1 MSNELLLILTL
12 PVYYGMAV
20 LAYRLLGRAG
30 VYAFTAFATIVA
42 NIEVLALVEAF
53 GLQMT
58 LGNVLFATIFTCSE
72 ILCEMENK
80 KAASLTV
87 PISAGVTILFAILA
101 QSWAL
106 YTTDVSTPIL
116 ASFSNAP
123 RVLLASLLV
132 NVISQYVQ
140 IWTYEKIWTVQRR
153 RFQGLWI
160 RSNGAT
166 LIAQLVN
173 TVLFTFFAFAGVFD
187 STTLWQVMLTS
198 YIIFIVTSL
207 FDTPVLYLARW
218 LEHRWPRR
226 ERDMSA

>member
-1 MSNELLLILTL
+1 MSIPNELLLILTL

-30 VYAFTAFATIVA
+30 IYAFTAFATIVA

-72 ILCEMENK
+72 ILCEMENE
-80 KAASLTV
+80 KAAKLTV
-87 PISAGVTILFAILA
+87 PISAGVTVLFAILA
-101 QSWAL
+101 QSWTW
-106 YTTDVSTPIL
+106 YTTDASTTIL
-116 ASFSNAP
+116 SSFANAP
-123 RVLLASLLV
+123 RVLIASLLV

-140 IWTYEKIWTVQRR
+140 IWVYERIWTVQKRSLA
-153 RFQGLWI
+153 GLWI

-173 TVLFTFFAFAGVFD
+173 TILFTVFAFAGIFD
-187 STTLWQVMLTS
+187 TTTLWQVMLTS
-198 YIIFIVTSL
+198 YTIFIVTSL
-207 FDTPVLYLARW
+207 FDTPVLYFTRW
-218 LEHRWPRR
+218 LERRWPK
-226 ERDMSA
+226 SKAA